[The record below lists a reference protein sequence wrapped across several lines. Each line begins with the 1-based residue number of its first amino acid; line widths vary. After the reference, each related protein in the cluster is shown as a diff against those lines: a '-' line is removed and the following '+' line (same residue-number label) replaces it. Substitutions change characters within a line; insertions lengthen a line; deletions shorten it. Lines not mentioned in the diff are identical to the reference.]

1 MTDTSHDAPE
11 RTGFR
16 ASLSAEYAAGH
27 APANQHRDLQPPPNQ
42 SSYFGMPAIKKPEW
56 TWCVPAYFFIG
67 GTASGADIAAT
78 PADKLGR
85 PGGPAQ
91 PLARR
96 LIAPVAALPGFA
108 LPVAGPRR
116 PAPFRHILRGL
127 HPPSLTS

>member
-16 ASLSAEYAAGH
+16 ASLSPEYTAGH

-67 GTASGADIAAT
+67 RSAGGAYMLAA
-78 PADKLGR
+78 PAH
-85 PGGPAQ
+85 
-91 PLARR
+91 
-96 LIAPVAALPGFA
+96 V
-108 LPVAGPRR
+108 PRR
-116 PAPFRHILRGL
+116 PEDPVPTLAPRVMA
-127 HPPSLTS
+127 

>member
-67 GTASGADIAAT
+67 GTASGAYIGAT
-78 PADKLGR
+78 RVDMLGPR
-85 PGGPAQ
+85 EDRAPV
-91 PLARR
+91 LAGR
-96 LIAPVAALPGFA
+96 LIALFGVVPSFPFLRS
-108 LPVAGPRR
+108 GPRPPR
-116 PAPFRHILRGL
+116 RVRHMPRALYPRAV
-127 HPPSLTS
+127 